1 MKTIARFPHPH
12 LILLYQADITCPTTA
27 PTFLMTCPFTAL
39 MCTTPSA
46 SISTSATIATTLI
59 VSCLSLSFASGIIV
73 HVVINILVIPILL
86 LELILVIFKFLKPP
100 QSLKLRVFFK
110 LLKDDC
116 DEDRK
121 EIMWLVRSEDVDGA
135 NTQIG

>member
-27 PTFLMTCPFTAL
+27 PTFLMTCTFTAL
-39 MCTTPSA
+39 TCTTPSA

-73 HVVINILVIPILL
+73 LVVIIPIIL
-86 LELILVIFKFLKPP
+86 LEFILVIFKFLKPP

-110 LLKDDC
+110 LLIDDC

-121 EIMWLVRSEDVDGA
+121 KIMWLVWSEDVDGA
-135 NTQIG
+135 NTKIG

>member
-12 LILLYQADITCPTTA
+12 LILLYQDDITCPTTA

-39 MCTTPSA
+39 TCTTPSA

-73 HVVINILVIPILL
+73 LVVIIPIIL

-110 LLKDDC
+110 LLIDDC

-121 EIMWLVRSEDVDGA
+121 EIMWLVWSEDVDGA
-135 NTQIG
+135 NTKIG

>member
-1 MKTIARFPHPH
+1 
-12 LILLYQADITCPTTA
+12 
-27 PTFLMTCPFTAL
+27 MTCTFTAL
-39 MCTTPSA
+39 TCTTPSA